1 MNPLWYGTK
10 TDHRRNPVASQR
22 ENPALRRGA
31 HPGHPER
38 HLEGQDEQ
46 ALVDPVTV
54 LPLPPETEAS
64 EWRPP
69 RLLGPGSNTHVHWSV
84 LVTLMSVAPA

>member
-1 MNPLWYGTK
+1 MARKRIIAETRSLPNVKIRLYDVGHIPGTLNVILKGRMNKPSSILY
-10 TDHRRNPVASQR
+10 
-22 ENPALRRGA
+22 
-31 HPGHPER
+31 
-38 HLEGQDEQ
+38 
-46 ALVDPVTV
+46 V

-69 RLLGPGSNTHVHWSV
+69 RSLGPGSNTHVHWSV